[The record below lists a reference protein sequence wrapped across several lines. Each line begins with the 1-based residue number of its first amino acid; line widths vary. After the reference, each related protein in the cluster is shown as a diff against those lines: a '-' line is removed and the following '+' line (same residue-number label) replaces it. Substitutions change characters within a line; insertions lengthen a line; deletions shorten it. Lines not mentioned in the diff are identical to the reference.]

1 MNRQPHVFVLVFSLC
16 LLSCSGL
23 KYSVDKASPKD
34 TYRVLI
40 NLRDKKPTGTRD
52 YTEYLKVQYFK
63 GQEIVH
69 EYQCENSDQYE
80 VEQSQKKYE

>member
-1 MNRQPHVFVLVFSLC
+1 MLIVVFWIEVFSRQSFAERH
-16 LLSCSGL
+16 LSST
-23 KYSVDKASPKD
+23 DQFED
-34 TYRVLI
+34 E
-40 NLRDKKPTGTRD
+40 KPTGTRD